1 MKNKNKK
8 GFTLVELIVVVCIF
22 GIIMGAILN
31 MIKPTQQIYN
41 DTDATMETNLKG
53 SGLANYLDD
62 HLRYSTNIL
71 VLKDYCGVPDVS
83 AIGTLG
89 GDTTPYDSCI
99 VIDNNNLRGYSLTNY
114 SGDDTDT
121 AQKRMGATGC
131 LIDVSQ
137 ITSGGFNFN
146 NSKVAMGL
154 DYYDVYKYDITAGIN
169 TIDDMYTL
177 DFSIDAYQPDYSN
190 GSYTYVKTKFSKE
203 ASVNLTNINID
214 KGDTYKMRG
223 FIDFSTAA
231 DYTTYPQASAPSGVT
246 TQQSVYYD
254 TTNANNTYT
263 YIFYNKNSTGS
274 GTQYE
279 VQYVYAASDPDPNY
293 AGKSVGSPVNVK
305 KGALLKNAPTLAP
318 RNGYANP
325 YWLDEDGKTVDFTA
339 GVVINR
345 SQVFTAVY
353 PPVSPVPTHIV
364 TFKNLDGTVFQKNAC
379 SEGGPATAPGTPKD
393 FDTEKQDWVEW
404 NTASDGSGLTPDK
417 VIVNDDSLVFYPI
430 VKNKHKVEFKVN
442 GSIETTSY
450 VSDGK
455 CAIYPNNV
463 PVSSDASKVFD
474 KWVVEGTNNDI
485 TVTPVV
491 SDTIF
496 VAVFKEVS
504 TTPAEGTTSDTSI
517 LSFSLGQQQYQA
529 FGHDW
534 QPDKQC
540 NYVKPQFGM
549 YYTFTNATGNNGSDF
564 KGDVTVTI
572 KFTRTINSSDY
583 QINADGCSYEISG
596 DSVIC
601 TYPCEIGKNN
611 DNKQFHFE
619 IKYMKNVMPE
629 SDASNFF
636 KVVSVTM
643 S

>member
-71 VLKDYCGVPDVS
+71 VLKDYCGVPNVS
-83 AIGTLG
+83 ATGTLG
-89 GDTTPYDSCI
+89 SDTTPYDSCI

-146 NSKVAMGL
+146 NSKVAMGV

-190 GSYTYVKTKFSKE
+190 GSYTYVKTKYSKE

-231 DYTTYPQASAPSGVT
+231 DYTTYPQASAPSGAT

-254 TTNANNTYT
+254 TTNADNTYT

-305 KGALLKNAPTLAP
+305 KGALLQNAPTLKP

-353 PPVSPVPTHIV
+353 PPVSPVPTHKV
-364 TFKNLDGTVFQKNAC
+364 TFMNLDGTVFKENAC
-379 SEGGPATAPGTPKD
+379 SEGGPATAPGFPDD
-393 FDTEKQDWVEW
+393 FDSEKQDWVGW
-404 NTASDGSGLTPDK
+404 NTKSDGTGDTPDK
-417 VIVNDDSLVFYPI
+417 VTVTDDSLVFYPI
-430 VKNKHKVEFKVN
+430 VKNKHKVEFEVEGTIDNANTK
-442 GSIETTSY
+442 Y
-450 VSDGK
+450 VSDGEK
-455 CAIYPNNV
+455 ASYPSST
-463 PVSSDASKVFD
+463 PPTSSDSNKSFSRWVKKGTSDDISTVLITGDTVFEAEFITRPSITAD
-474 KWVVEGTNNDI
+474 PNAII
-485 TVTPVV
+485 TVIDYDKSNTCGYMFINAYATTTSVSIEGADGKV
-491 SDTIF
+491 TEIFKVTHNQVWVDISSYVGSDTRFII
-496 VAVFKEVS
+496 KS
-504 TTPAEGTTSDTSI
+504 
-517 LSFSLGQQQYQA
+517 SFCYNNPNDQNNANYQIQFCDSQNSWTWVKTGLLKAIDSSCLGQVY
-529 FGHDW
+529 
-534 QPDKQC
+534 
-540 NYVKPQFGM
+540 YVK
-549 YYTFTNATGNNGSDF
+549 
-564 KGDVTVTI
+564 V
-572 KFTRTINSSDY
+572 
-583 QINADGCSYEISG
+583 
-596 DSVIC
+596 
-601 TYPCEIGKNN
+601 
-611 DNKQFHFE
+611 
-619 IKYMKNVMPE
+619 
-629 SDASNFF
+629 
-636 KVVSVTM
+636 
-643 S
+643 

>member
-1 MKNKNKK
+1 MTGGSKLKNKNKK

-131 LIDVSQ
+131 LIDVSK

-146 NSKVAMGL
+146 NSKVAMGV

-190 GSYTYVKTKFSKE
+190 GSYTYVKTKYSKE

-231 DYTTYPQASAPSGVT
+231 DYTTYPQATAPSGAT
-246 TQQSVYYD
+246 AQQSVYYD
-254 TTNANNTYT
+254 TTNADNTYT

-364 TFKNLDGTVFQKNAC
+364 TFKNLDGTVFQENAC
-379 SEGGPATAPGTPKD
+379 SEGGSATPAPGTPKD
-393 FDTEKQDWVEW
+393 FDTEKQDWVGW
-404 NTASDGSGLTPDK
+404 NTKSDGTGDTPDK
-417 VIVNDDSLVFYPI
+417 VTVNDDSLVFYPI
-430 VKNKHKVEFKVN
+430 VKNKHKVEFKIN
-442 GSIETTSY
+442 GTIDSSSTTY
-450 VSDGK
+450 VSDGDYATYK
-455 CAIYPNNV
+455 GTT
-463 PVSSDASKVFD
+463 PVSSDPNKKFS
-474 KWVVEGTNNDI
+474 KWVVEGTN
-485 TVTPVV
+485 
-491 SDTIF
+491 DTITSVQITKDVIF
-496 VAVFKEVS
+496 EAVFAEQPTLPPADPNQMKIIIDCSAGNNYKYMYAYFCNMDATIINETTNEVIRS
-504 TTPAEGTTSDTSI
+504 HLRTNECIDISKYTGQETRFVITTTIPYDVDCCVNLWEVQWQWAKNGFTTVRLTTDD
-517 LSFSLGQQQYQA
+517 LGKTY
-529 FGHDW
+529 
-534 QPDKQC
+534 
-540 NYVKPQFGM
+540 YVKM
-549 YYTFTNATGNNGSDF
+549 
-564 KGDVTVTI
+564 
-572 KFTRTINSSDY
+572 
-583 QINADGCSYEISG
+583 
-596 DSVIC
+596 
-601 TYPCEIGKNN
+601 
-611 DNKQFHFE
+611 
-619 IKYMKNVMPE
+619 
-629 SDASNFF
+629 
-636 KVVSVTM
+636 
-643 S
+643 

>member
-1 MKNKNKK
+1 MTGGSKLKNKNKK

-71 VLKDYCGVPDVS
+71 VLKDYCGVPVVS
-83 AIGTLG
+83 ATGTLG
-89 GDTTPYDSCI
+89 SDTTPYDSCI

-146 NSKVAMGL
+146 NSKVAMGV

-231 DYTTYPQASAPSGVT
+231 DYTTYPRASAPSGAT

-279 VQYVYAASDPDPNY
+279 VQYVYAASDPDPIY

-305 KGALLKNAPTLAP
+305 KGALLMNAPTLAP

-364 TFKNLDGTVFQKNAC
+364 TFKNLDGSKYKENSY
-379 SEGGPATAPGTPKD
+379 SEGGSATPAPGSPDD
-393 FDTEKQDWVEW
+393 FDTKKQDWIGW
-404 NTASDGSGLTPDK
+404 NTKSDGTGDTPDK
-417 VIVNDDSLVFYPI
+417 VTVNDDSLVFYPI
-430 VKNKHKVEFKVN
+430 VKNKHKVEFEVEGN
-442 GSIETTSY
+442 LDTANTTY
-450 VSDGK
+450 VSDGGT
-455 CAIYPNNV
+455 ASYPSSIL
-463 PVSSDASKVFD
+463 PVSSDSSKAFKTWVKKGTSDDISTAQITGDTVFEAVFET
-474 KWVVEGTNNDI
+474 KSAEPLVLQKCVSHWVSDTQISYDI
-485 TVTPVV
+485 TVQNT
-491 SDTIF
+491 
-496 VAVFKEVS
+496 S
-504 TTPAEGTTSDTSI
+504 TTDVRVWSLKADIGFDYQRFGGDWKINFDNNNPLSFTTNDAEGGNAIIVPANGQTT
-517 LSFSLGQQQYQA
+517 
-529 FGHDW
+529 
-534 QPDKQC
+534 
-540 NYVKPQFGM
+540 
-549 YYTFTNATGNNGSDF
+549 
-564 KGDVTVTI
+564 VTVYFYI
-572 KFTRTINSSDY
+572 D
-583 QINADGCSYEISG
+583 D
-596 DSVIC
+596 
-601 TYPCEIGKNN
+601 TYNHQKY
-611 DNKQFHFE
+611 KQFNDGATD
-619 IKYMKNVMPE
+619 YPLNNVTV
-629 SDASNFF
+629 A
-636 KVVSVTM
+636 KVK
-643 S
+643 

>member
-1 MKNKNKK
+1 MTGGSKLKNKNKK

-71 VLKDYCGVPDVS
+71 VLKDYCGVPNVS
-83 AIGTLG
+83 ATGTLG
-89 GDTTPYDSCI
+89 SDTTPYDSCI

-146 NSKVAMGL
+146 NSKVAMGV

-231 DYTTYPQASAPSGVT
+231 DYTTYPRATAPT
-246 TQQSVYYD
+246 DATAQQSVYYD
-254 TTNANNTYT
+254 TTNADNTYT

-364 TFKNLDGTVFQKNAC
+364 TFKNLDGTVFKENAC

-393 FDTEKQDWVEW
+393 FDTKKQDWIGW
-404 NTASDGSGLTPDK
+404 NTKSDGTGDTPDK
-417 VIVNDDSLVFYPI
+417 VTVTDDKLVFYPI
-430 VKNKHKVEFKVN
+430 VKNKHKVEFEVEGTIDTAN
-442 GSIETTSY
+442 TTY
-450 VSDGK
+450 VSDGGT
-455 CAIYPNNV
+455 ASYPSST
-463 PVSSDASKVFD
+463 PPTSSDSNKSFSRWVKKGTSDDISTVQITGDTVFEAEFVTKPSITAD
-474 KWVVEGTNNDI
+474 PNAIITVIDYDNSNTCKAMFIKGYNTTTSVYVEGNNTPIFTGTNFQNWIDI
-485 TVTPVV
+485 SAYVGTDTRFIIK
-491 SDTIF
+491 SSFCYSNIQNYAEYQIQFCDTIGSWTW
-496 VAVFKEVS
+496 VKTGLLKAIDS
-504 TTPAEGTTSDTSI
+504 SC
-517 LSFSLGQQQYQA
+517 LGQVY
-529 FGHDW
+529 
-534 QPDKQC
+534 
-540 NYVKPQFGM
+540 YVK
-549 YYTFTNATGNNGSDF
+549 
-564 KGDVTVTI
+564 V
-572 KFTRTINSSDY
+572 
-583 QINADGCSYEISG
+583 
-596 DSVIC
+596 
-601 TYPCEIGKNN
+601 
-611 DNKQFHFE
+611 
-619 IKYMKNVMPE
+619 
-629 SDASNFF
+629 
-636 KVVSVTM
+636 
-643 S
+643 

>member
-1 MKNKNKK
+1 MTGGSKLKNKNKK

-131 LIDVSQ
+131 LIDVSK

-146 NSKVAMGL
+146 NSKVAMGV

-190 GSYTYVKTKFSKE
+190 GSYTYVKTKYSKE

-231 DYTTYPQASAPSGVT
+231 DYTTYPQATAPSGAT
-246 TQQSVYYD
+246 AQQSVYYD
-254 TTNANNTYT
+254 TTNADNTYT

-353 PPVSPVPTHIV
+353 PPVSPVPTHKVI
-364 TFKNLDGTVFQKNAC
+364 FMNLDGSKYTENFF
-379 SEGGPATAPGTPKD
+379 SEGGSATPAPGTPKD

-417 VIVNDDSLVFYPI
+417 VIVNDESLVFYPI
-430 VKNKHKVEFKVN
+430 VKNKHKVEFEVDGN
-442 GSIETTSY
+442 IDTANTTY
-450 VSDGK
+450 VSDGGT
-455 CAIYPNNV
+455 AYYPSSIL
-463 PVSSDASKVFD
+463 PVSSDSSKAFKTWVKKGTSDDISTVQITSDTVFEAVFET
-474 KWVVEGTNNDI
+474 KSAEPLVLLKCVSHWISEGQISYDI
-485 TVTPVV
+485 TVQN
-491 SDTIF
+491 
-496 VAVFKEVS
+496 
-504 TTPAEGTTSDTSI
+504 TSAADVRVWSLKADIGFDYQRTSGDWKI
-517 LSFSLGQQQYQA
+517 HFDNNNPLSF
-529 FGHDW
+529 
-534 QPDKQC
+534 
-540 NYVKPQFGM
+540 
-549 YYTFTNATGNNGSDF
+549 TTNDDEGANAIIVPANGTA
-564 KGDVTVTI
+564 TVTI
-572 KFTRTINSSDY
+572 YFYIDDTYHHQPYKPFKDGATDY
-583 QINADGCSYEISG
+583 
-596 DSVIC
+596 
-601 TYPCEIGKNN
+601 PLNN
-611 DNKQFHFE
+611 
-619 IKYMKNVMPE
+619 VTV
-629 SDASNFF
+629 A
-636 KVVSVTM
+636 KVK
-643 S
+643 

>member
-1 MKNKNKK
+1 MTGGSKLKNKNKK

-71 VLKDYCGVPDVS
+71 ILKDYCGVPDVS

-146 NSKVAMGL
+146 NSKVAMGV

-190 GSYTYVKTKFSKE
+190 GSYTYVKTKYSKE

-353 PPVSPVPTHIV
+353 PPVSPVPTHKVI
-364 TFKNLDGTVFQKNAC
+364 FMNLDGSKYKENVY
-379 SEGGPATAPGTPKD
+379 SEGGSATPAPGTPKD
-393 FDTEKQDWVEW
+393 FDTEKQDWVGW
-404 NTASDGSGLTPDK
+404 NTKSDGTGDTPDK
-417 VIVNDDSLVFYPI
+417 VTVNDDSLVFYPI
-430 VKNKHKVEFKVN
+430 VKNKHKVEFEVEGTLDTAN
-442 GSIETTSY
+442 TTY
-450 VSDGK
+450 VSDGGT
-455 CAIYPNNV
+455 ASYPSSIL
-463 PVSSDASKVFD
+463 PVSSDSSKAFKTWVKKGTSDDISTVQITGDTVFEAVFETKSAEPLVLQKCVSHWISD
-474 KWVVEGTNNDI
+474 TQISYDI
-485 TVTPVV
+485 TVQNTSAADVRVWSLKADIGFDYQRMSGDWKIHFDNNNPL
-491 SDTIF
+491 SF
-496 VAVFKEVS
+496 
-504 TTPAEGTTSDTSI
+504 TTNDAEG
-517 LSFSLGQQQYQA
+517 G
-529 FGHDW
+529 
-534 QPDKQC
+534 
-540 NYVKPQFGM
+540 
-549 YYTFTNATGNNGSDF
+549 NAIIVPANGTA
-564 KGDVTVTI
+564 TVTI
-572 KFTRTINSSDY
+572 YFYIDDTYHHQPYKPFTDGATDY
-583 QINADGCSYEISG
+583 
-596 DSVIC
+596 
-601 TYPCEIGKNN
+601 PLNN
-611 DNKQFHFE
+611 
-619 IKYMKNVMPE
+619 VTV
-629 SDASNFF
+629 A
-636 KVVSVTM
+636 KVK
-643 S
+643 

>member
-131 LIDVSQ
+131 LIDVSK

-146 NSKVAMGL
+146 NSKVAMGV

-190 GSYTYVKTKFSKE
+190 GSYTYVKTKYSKE

-231 DYTTYPQASAPSGVT
+231 DYTTYPQATAPSGAT
-246 TQQSVYYD
+246 AQQSVYYD
-254 TTNANNTYT
+254 TTNADNTYT

-279 VQYVYAASDPDPNY
+279 VQYVYASSDPDPNY
-293 AGKSVGSPVNVK
+293 AGKSVGSSVNVK
-305 KGALLKNAPTLAP
+305 KGALLKNAPTLAT

-353 PPVSPVPTHIV
+353 PPVSPVPTHKVI
-364 TFKNLDGTVFQKNAC
+364 FMNLDGSKYKENFF
-379 SEGGPATAPGTPKD
+379 SEGGSATPAPGTPKD

-404 NTASDGSGLTPDK
+404 NTKSDGTGDTPDK
-417 VIVNDDSLVFYPI
+417 VIVNDESLVFYPI
-430 VKNKHKVEFKVN
+430 VKNKHKVEFEVDGN
-442 GSIETTSY
+442 IDTANTTY
-450 VSDGK
+450 VSDGGT
-455 CAIYPNNV
+455 AYYPSSIL
-463 PVSSDASKVFD
+463 PVSSDSSKAFKTWVKKGTSDDISTVQITSDTVFEAVFET
-474 KWVVEGTNNDI
+474 KSAEPLVLLKCVSHWISEGQISYDI
-485 TVTPVV
+485 TVQN
-491 SDTIF
+491 
-496 VAVFKEVS
+496 
-504 TTPAEGTTSDTSI
+504 TSAADVRVWSLNADIGFDYQRTSGDWKI
-517 LSFSLGQQQYQA
+517 HFDNNNPLSF
-529 FGHDW
+529 
-534 QPDKQC
+534 
-540 NYVKPQFGM
+540 
-549 YYTFTNATGNNGSDF
+549 TTNDDEGANAIIVPANGTA
-564 KGDVTVTI
+564 TVTI
-572 KFTRTINSSDY
+572 YFYIDDTYHHQPYKPFKDGATDY
-583 QINADGCSYEISG
+583 
-596 DSVIC
+596 
-601 TYPCEIGKNN
+601 PLNN
-611 DNKQFHFE
+611 
-619 IKYMKNVMPE
+619 VTV
-629 SDASNFF
+629 A
-636 KVVSVTM
+636 KVK
-643 S
+643 

>member
-71 VLKDYCGVPDVS
+71 ILKDYCGVPDVS

-146 NSKVAMGL
+146 NSKVAMGV

-353 PPVSPVPTHIV
+353 PPVSPVPTHKVI
-364 TFKNLDGTVFQKNAC
+364 FMNLDGSKYKENVY
-379 SEGGPATAPGTPKD
+379 SEGGSATPAPGTPKD
-393 FDTEKQDWVEW
+393 FDTEKQDWVGW
-404 NTASDGSGLTPDK
+404 NTKSDGTGDTPDK
-417 VIVNDDSLVFYPI
+417 VTVNDDSLVFYPI
-430 VKNKHKVEFKVN
+430 VKNKHRVEFEVDGN
-442 GSIETTSY
+442 IDTANTTY
-450 VSDGK
+450 VSDGGT
-455 CAIYPNNV
+455 ASYPSSIL
-463 PVSSDASKVFD
+463 PVSSDSSKAFKTWVKKGTSDDISTVQITGDTVFEAVFETKSAEPLVLQKCVSHWISD
-474 KWVVEGTNNDI
+474 TQISYDI
-485 TVTPVV
+485 TVQNTSAADVRVWSLKADIGFDYQRMSGDWKIHFDNNNPL
-491 SDTIF
+491 SF
-496 VAVFKEVS
+496 
-504 TTPAEGTTSDTSI
+504 TTNDAEG
-517 LSFSLGQQQYQA
+517 G
-529 FGHDW
+529 
-534 QPDKQC
+534 
-540 NYVKPQFGM
+540 
-549 YYTFTNATGNNGSDF
+549 NAIIVPANGTA
-564 KGDVTVTI
+564 TVTI
-572 KFTRTINSSDY
+572 YFYIDDTYHHQPYKPFTDGATDY
-583 QINADGCSYEISG
+583 
-596 DSVIC
+596 
-601 TYPCEIGKNN
+601 PLNN
-611 DNKQFHFE
+611 
-619 IKYMKNVMPE
+619 VTV
-629 SDASNFF
+629 A
-636 KVVSVTM
+636 KVK
-643 S
+643 